1 MAGLTMVEAQLD
13 EPSKATAGRARV
25 ELLERLKGAG
35 YQFVAPSVATHRRV
49 LRRDGQTTARDLRDV
64 FGWSLPFSRTLLEP
78 GLVDCMA
85 AAGALRL
92 RDGLLVSTLR
102 AASLGQ
108 DIFLH
113 SAFPANAPDAVFFGP
128 DSYRFAN
135 FLVHELGDAPRGGV
149 LLDIGCG
156 SGVGGV
162 VAARCMSPSQII
174 LADLNP
180 TALDLARANAA
191 AADVAAWFV
200 RGDGVANIS
209 EPLDV
214 VVANPPFIAGD
225 GGRTYRDGGDLHG
238 AQVSLDWTLAATGKL
253 APSGLMLLYTGS
265 AIVAGEDLFRA
276 ALFAALPAE
285 RFRIDYHELDPDIFG
300 GQLSAPAY
308 RDVERIAAVGVRIER
323 IG

>member
-1 MAGLTMVEAQLD
+1 MAGLTMAEAQVD
-13 EPSKATAGRARV
+13 EAFSATAGRARI
-25 ELLERLKGAG
+25 ELLERLRGAG

-64 FGWSLPFSRTLLEP
+64 FGWSLPFSRSLLEP
-78 GLVDCMA
+78 GLIDCLA
-85 AAGALRL
+85 VAGALRL

-135 FLVHELGDAPRGGV
+135 FLVHELAKAQRGGV

-162 VAARCMSPSQII
+162 VAAHLMTPSQVI

-191 AADVAAWFV
+191 AADVAARFV
-200 RGDGVANIS
+200 RGDGVASID
-209 EPLDV
+209 EVLDV

-225 GGRTYRDGGDLHG
+225 GGRIYRDGGDLLG
-238 AQVSLDWTLAATGKL
+238 AQVSLDWALAAAGKL

-276 ALFAALPAE
+276 ALFAALPGE
-285 RFRIDYHELDPDIFG
+285 RFSIDYHELDPDIFG
-300 GQLSAPAY
+300 GQLSSPAY